1 MHDHIKL
8 EPFSSDDNS
17 TGILCDRQI
26 EKLCQGDNPMIYPF
40 VDHSVKVN
48 EAGER
53 ILSYGLSSYG
63 YDCRIAPEFKV
74 FTNIHSTIVDPKDF
88 NPKNF
93 VEINADHCIIPP
105 NSFVLART
113 LERFC
118 IPENVVGICVGKSTM
133 ARVGINC
140 LVTPLEPGWEGY
152 LTLEF
157 ANTTPLPAKIY
168 ANEGGLQ
175 IQWFRGTRPNVTY
188 KDRAGKYQGQKAEIV
203 LPKV

>member
-1 MHDHIKL
+1 MSHI
-8 EPFSSDDNS
+8 NNYQ
-17 TGILCDRQI
+17 GILADFQI
-26 EKLCQGDNPMIYPF
+26 AELCQNDRPMISPF
-40 VDHSVKVN
+40 VDHSVKMN
-48 EAGER
+48 EKGER
-53 ILSYGLSSYG
+53 VISYGLSSFG
-63 YDCRIAPEFKV
+63 YDARVAPEFKV
-74 FTNIHSTIVDPKDF
+74 FTNVYSTIVDPKDF
-88 NPKNF
+88 NPKNY
-93 VEINADHCIIPP
+93 VQLDSSECIIPP

-113 LERFC
+113 LERFNLPPD
-118 IPENVVGICVGKSTM
+118 IVGICVGKSTL

-175 IQWFRGTRPNVTY
+175 IQFFRGCKPNVTY
-188 KDRAGKYQGQKAEIV
+188 RDRDGKYQNQAAEIV

>member
-1 MHDHIKL
+1 MI
-8 EPFSSDDNS
+8 N
-17 TGILCDRQI
+17 TNTQQGILADFQI
-26 EKLCQGDNPMIYPF
+26 AELCQGDSPMISPF
-40 VDHSVKVN
+40 VDHSVKLN
-48 EAGER
+48 EKGER
-53 ILSYGLSSYG
+53 VISYGLSSFG
-63 YDCRIAPEFKV
+63 YDARVAPEFKV
-74 FTNIHSTIVDPKDF
+74 FTNVHSTIVDPKDF
-88 NPKNF
+88 NPKNYVQF
-93 VEINADHCIIPP
+93 NAVECIIPP

-113 LERFC
+113 LECFNLPPD
-118 IPENVVGICVGKSTM
+118 IVGICVGKSTL

-175 IQWFRGTRPNVTY
+175 IQFFRGCKPSVTY
-188 KDRAGKYQGQKAEIV
+188 RDRDGKYQNQAAEIV